1 LLSKFK
7 KELQC
12 NPASPLLDIDPK
24 EMKPVHG
31 RDMCTLMFTALLFTI
46 AKINIHEWMTEWR
59 KCFIYA

>member
-1 LLSKFK
+1 
-7 KELQC
+7 
-12 NPASPLLDIDPK
+12 LDIDPK